1 MNLIDF
7 SCRENVEACNNVFNC
22 SFNDFGIFIQLFSLI
37 VIENLVTKHSYS
49 IVKIFDLLDNG

>member
-7 SCRENVEACNNVFNC
+7 NCRENVEACNNVFNR
-22 SFNDFGIFIQLFSLI
+22 SFNDFGIFIQFFSLF

-49 IVKIFDLLDNG
+49 IVKIFKVLGNG